1 MSLILGNGGQGKQLA
16 RTTPIQVTGLKAVG
30 QDGGVLLTCDPATE
44 ASAPYLKDL
53 WVVWKKK
60 ADGPIQNPYD
70 GQHMTFAAQTGPVGQ
85 DLAKLAP
92 GSTLKIVENNVA
104 TRFYVDKHDYES
116 ALNGNGF
123 SLLTRVDCYD
133 KRAWDAG
140 NVNTYADSDLDAF
153 LNGDYK
159 MLLEEK
165 VRNAIV
171 PTKFYYTPGNMNN
184 TVTTLERDVFE
195 LSATELGMSQAYV
208 NVEGSVLP
216 IAETL
221 KIAYLNKTASTQWT
235 RSPSTNLSSHAW
247 FLTAG
252 GTLDNA
258 GGTANSCGSR
268 PSFCLPG
275 NTKVSLEPDSQGDY
289 TLV

>member
-92 GSTLKIVENNVA
+92 GSTLKIMENNVA
-104 TRFYVDKHDYES
+104 VQFLVLQQGYPETG
-116 ALNGNGF
+116 NGNT
-123 SLLTRVDCYD
+123 LLLRKDIYNTSAWNGTTANAYAGSAVD
-133 KRAWDAG
+133 
-140 NVNTYADSDLDAF
+140 VF
-153 LNGDYK
+153 LTNQYLL
-159 MLLEEK
+159 LLEEK
-165 VRNAIV
+165 IRDAVVQAAIA
-171 PTKFYYTPGNMNN
+171 YTPGNGDY
-184 TVTTLERDVFE
+184 TVTTIQRKVFL
-195 LSATELGMSQAYV
+195 LSGTEVGFTAATL
-208 NVEGSVLP
+208 NTEGSTIP
-216 IAETL
+216 YFNTNERRIRTL
-221 KIAYLNKTASTQWT
+221 QGEASSWWL
-235 RSPSTNLSSHAW
+235 RSPRNNFNRYAYCVAVSGAIGDSETTTPRGVCPA
-247 FLTAG
+247 
-252 GTLDNA
+252 
-258 GGTANSCGSR
+258 
-268 PSFCLPG
+268 FCLPS
-275 NTKVSLEPDSQGDY
+275 TMQVSLEPDSQGDY